1 MSIPYHPTQF
11 GSFAS
16 EIPEDEEITVVCCM
30 GAKNYS
36 YEARKILTKEPTT
49 RVTKIRGLT
58 LYGKAKDQ
66 MDMERMLE
74 FVEKIQQNEKVKES
88 VPQVRIQINGLTKTL
103 SPKEVMKMYSNYSN
117 EKRYYN
123 ADAHST
129 KLWPYGTTAY
139 L

>member
-1 MSIPYHPTQF
+1 M
-11 GSFAS
+11 
-16 EIPEDEEITVVCCM
+16 
-30 GAKNYS
+30 
-36 YEARKILTKEPTT
+36 PTT
-49 RVTKIRGLT
+49 RVTKIRDLT

-117 EKRYYN
+117 EKRYCK

-129 KLWPYGTTAY
+129 KLWPYGATAY

>member
-1 MSIPYHPTQF
+1 
-11 GSFAS
+11 
-16 EIPEDEEITVVCCM
+16 M

-123 ADAHST
+123 ADVHWT
-129 KLWPYGTTAY
+129 KLWP
-139 L
+139 